1 MARWEPAEVPAR
13 GMHETLRTLRWS
25 EGSPVAL
32 PRRVRESLSR
42 ALSGRA
48 PGVGAPTLEGLPAG
62 LDLATL
68 DRVCRSRL
76 EEPLE
81 SCSHQH
87 LSSWKPQGAFRL
99 FLRTTSG
106 RQHTLIYKQTI
117 ATSEFNPILD
127 RLPVTPGPAEYSV
140 YRCQSEA
147 LARYLPQCLWAE
159 EAEAGNRYAFL
170 YEDLGPVLTPRRGGE
185 PPVRAL
191 TELHSALDTCTT
203 GPASGLLLRYLTV
216 QDEMLDY
223 YRGSLEIHLEG
234 GPDRCLE
241 QLLARFHDVEALAKS
256 LPPPPDAAIGVVH
269 GDPNMS
275 NVKLTTANQVK
286 FLDWEW
292 AGVHIRHVDLA
303 AMLKFMTP
311 PVESQ
316 ALSRYSGLVPAVSPR
331 EHRQLYFRS
340 KLDRSLLDMSLMSAL
355 VTRPAQRRLNVQSF
369 LNRSAR
375 AALHAVAQ
383 LQRSR

>member
-1 MARWEPAEVPAR
+1 
-13 GMHETLRTLRWS
+13 
-25 EGSPVAL
+25 VAL
-32 PRRVRESLSR
+32 ARRVRESLSR
-42 ALSGRA
+42 ALSRRA
-48 PGVGAPTLEGLPAG
+48 PGVSAPTVEGPPAG

-68 DRVCRSRL
+68 NQVCRSRL

-106 RQHTLIYKQTI
+106 RQHTMIYKQTI
-117 ATSEFNPILD
+117 ATSDFNPILD
-127 RLPVTPGPAEYSV
+127 RLPVTPGPAEYTV
-140 YRCQSEA
+140 YRCQSEG
-147 LARYLPQCLWAE
+147 LARYLPQCFWAE
-159 EAEAGNRYAFL
+159 EAEAGRRYSFL
-170 YEDLGPVLTPRRGGE
+170 CEDLNPVLVTHDRGQ

-191 TELHSALDTCTT
+191 TELHAALGTCTT
-203 GPASGLLLRYLTV
+203 GPASDLLLRYLTV

-223 YRGSLEIHLEG
+223 YRGSLEIHLDR

-241 QLLARFHDVEALAKS
+241 QLLSQFHDVEALTKS
-256 LPPPPDAAIGVVH
+256 LPPPPEAAIGVVH

-311 PVESQ
+311 LAESQ
-316 ALSRYSGLVPAVSPR
+316 ALSRYSELVPALSLR

-355 VTRPAQRRLNVQSF
+355 VIRPAQRRLDVQSF

-375 AALHAVAQ
+375 AALHACAQ
-383 LQRSR
+383 LQRTL